1 VPDDAQKL
9 RISPTAFRHLIKK
22 HGIPASMI
30 AALSRP
36 YQTTGTGTRDFGNIW
51 TYWCLLPVRVPVS
64 CTDGGASHTK
74 STAGSNQ
81 MDPFHYIHLSDARV
95 DIRGSHIAMF
105 LRYDKEQRSTMAIIL
120 NLLDGRWSKIA
131 EEPVI
136 RIKEVIKSRKDAKVK
151 DEPPFVHLV
160 YLSSIVRWWNNV
172 LSFFNHQLIA
182 HVS

>member
-1 VPDDAQKL
+1 
-9 RISPTAFRHLIKK
+9 
-22 HGIPASMI
+22 
-30 AALSRP
+30 
-36 YQTTGTGTRDFGNIW
+36 
-51 TYWCLLPVRVPVS
+51 
-64 CTDGGASHTK
+64 
-74 STAGSNQ
+74 

-120 NLLDGRWSKIA
+120 NLLDGRWSTIA